1 MAVEGTV
8 LEFASLTYG
17 HVWVSDEITFAA
29 GPANIDHDLGVQP
42 DFVVAICLDN
52 QDAGIDL
59 TCVVESGNEA
69 NGITLTNAGGATA
82 TGVILAFFSSRGSVT
97 SPTSGNVYELASRSI
112 AQVYISDEKACAN
125 GATTFDHETGRD
137 LLFAIPICVDSADGD
152 FDLSIAETNT
162 SRLTVTQGAA
172 TTVGVQV
179 LAFFGPPGS
188 AALAG
193 NSVEGTV
200 IDIASLTLGYIFSSD
215 ESVDIASGNEDLDH
229 EIVRVPKMGVPIV
242 QETGGGGSD
251 DFDLSISL
259 ATLTTKITDAA
270 ADTCKAKALVFF
282 GTP

>member
-1 MAVEGTV
+1 MAVEGT
-8 LEFASLTYG
+8 LIEFASRSYG

-59 TCVVESGNEA
+59 TCVVESGNES

-82 TGVILAFFSSRGSVT
+82 TGVILAFFTNVVHGT
-97 SPTSGNVYELASRSI
+97 SPTSGTIYELGSRSI
-112 AQVYISDEKACAN
+112 CQVFVADEKSCAN

-137 LLFAIPICVDSADGD
+137 LLFAVPICVDSADGD
-152 FDLSIAETNT
+152 FDLSIAETT
-162 SRLTVTQGAA
+162 KSRLTVTQAAA

-179 LAFFGPPGS
+179 LAFFGEPS
-188 AALAG
+188 ADPVG
-193 NSVEGTV
+193 NTVEGTV
-200 IDIASLTLGYIFSSD
+200 LDVASLTLGYIFSSS
-215 ESVDIASGNEDLDH
+215 ETADIASGNEDLDH
-229 EIVRVPKMGVPIV
+229 EIVRVPKAGVPIV

-251 DFDLSISL
+251 DFDLSVTL
-259 ATLTTKITDAA
+259 ATLTTKITNAA